1 MSRLGLMD
9 APNSEIYAT
18 ALKFTTDTVTTI
30 GYGDIHAMTVTEKIY
45 TCILIYFGMIIF
57 AMIR

>member
-1 MSRLGLMD
+1 VSRLGLLD
-9 APNSEIYAT
+9 APRFEIYAT

-30 GYGDIHAMTVTEKIY
+30 GYGDIYALTMTEKIY